1 MDGFDAAFFFES
13 RTPHP
18 WAKISGNLG
27 RRAEITLAVFFPF
40 LTGQVGR
47 MANAG
52 RFVLFFRV
60 CSSHLG
66 WESIDAAAMICRP
79 ELAASRR
86 RSARR
91 GWSGMERRF
100 SACAQTRLESDRGRN
115 GSRAA
120 MSITDRSS
128 GLAPARAVAAR
139 AVRRDGA
146 GSSNS
151 NAKRST
157 APCPPGAEILRLR
170 PVVIY

>member
-1 MDGFDAAFFFES
+1 MDSTPLFFFES

-79 ELAASRR
+79 ELAASHRR
-86 RSARR
+86 DHAVGEVCGRLGHAEAR
-91 GWSGMERRF
+91 
-100 SACAQTRLESDRGRN
+100 AGR
-115 GSRAA
+115 A
-120 MSITDRSS
+120 D
-128 GLAPARAVAAR
+128 APAFTGEGDQEPVA
-139 AVRRDGA
+139 
-146 GSSNS
+146 
-151 NAKRST
+151 T
-157 APCPPGAEILRLR
+157 ALA
-170 PVVIY
+170 